1 MSTLDDITPHS
12 APLRLFRFASASG
25 QSMLACLLVGVMLGL
40 GLIALAG
47 YLTDTAITAYD
58 PVKMNDAARMLAPS
72 AAHWRGTDKIGRDM
86 LAHFVA
92 GSWISLA
99 LSLAGSLAGWRMRR

>member
-1 MSTLDDITPHS
+1 
-12 APLRLFRFASASG
+12 
-25 QSMLACLLVGVMLGL
+25 MLACLLVGMMLGL

-58 PVKMNDAARMLAPS
+58 PLKMNVAARMQAPS
-72 AAHWRGTDKIGRDM
+72 AAHWRGTDKIGRGM
-86 LAHFVA
+86 LARVVA

-99 LSLAGSLAGWRMRR
+99 KSLAMSLAGWRMRR